1 MLIMTD
7 PKMRITRTNSGDYAM
22 KPVYADDHDPSDM
35 VKDSEFE
42 PINDFINT
50 DQPIKDRIIADIFD
64 VLYFGT
70 KHEDDNDCSTADL
83 RADIMNRKPPHYV
96 LPLLEEVS
104 SSGSQRELVWFTSIS
119 MIVQALDDHDN
130 AMTAVD
136 MFRTAYGTMR
146 SIKDEDMRI
155 EYQQWF
161 ASHLLRGP
169 ILQGPHYPEGFMMGP
184 TSWSND
190 DDVEDLSKYG
200 EYASLMGFNGLRDPV
215 EDLLS
220 ADTVHSLCQI
230 DGLRFCNSW
239 FAVRT
244 RPDTMSLSE
253 ALGRLPTM
261 IGRIYDPSH
270 DEELQRLL
278 TWESIEHYADGSSF
292 VPVCNDGLKS
302 DLYVHSALS
311 VVEDRNIDVDKVL
324 AIFDSLVSEKRNAED
339 AELRSMIHMGR
350 TGGDEFTLN
359 EIHDKVEAVTL
370 RYQDMDF
377 MNAWVWLVN
386 LYATILMHGKCENAM
401 HVVILYEC
409 PVLNRQVLEKAVV
422 YYHDGLPFG
431 FIAESAMAF
440 APELGDI
447 KDPITITNDG
457 NGLFQ
462 QIRKAGNE
470 LYRIYRP

>member
-1 MLIMTD
+1 MLRMTD
-7 PKMRITRTNSGDYAM
+7 PKMRITRTKSGDYAM
-22 KPVYADDHDPSDM
+22 KPIYTDDHDPSKM

-50 DQPIKDRIIADIFD
+50 DQPIKDRIIADMFN

-70 KHEDDNDCSTADL
+70 KHEDANDCSTAEL
-83 RADIMNRKPPHYV
+83 RADIMGRRPPHYV
-96 LPLLEEVS
+96 LPLLEE
-104 SSGSQRELVWFTSIS
+104 GSKRELVWFTSIS
-119 MIVQALDDHDN
+119 MIVQALDDHDH
-130 AMTAVD
+130 AMTAAN
-136 MFRTAYGTMR
+136 MFRTAYDAIR
-146 SIKDEDMRI
+146 SIKDENRRT

-161 ASHLLRGP
+161 ARHLLRGP
-169 ILQGPHYPEGFMMGP
+169 ILQAPHWPEGFMIGSLFF
-184 TSWSND
+184 TD
-190 DDVEDLSKYG
+190 DKDTEDLSKYN
-200 EYASLMGFNGLRDPV
+200 EYSNLMGFAGLRDPV

-230 DGLRFCNSW
+230 DDLRFCNSW

-253 ALGRLPTM
+253 ALDRLPSM

-270 DEELQRLL
+270 DEELQRFL
-278 TWESIEHYADGSSF
+278 TWESVEHYADGSSF

-324 AIFDSLVSEKRNAED
+324 AIFDSLVSEKRNAEED
-339 AELRSMIHMGR
+339 ELRSMIHTGKA
-350 TGGDEFTLN
+350 GGDEFTLDA
-359 EIHDKVEAVTL
+359 IHDKVEAVAL
-370 RYQDMDF
+370 WYQDMDF

-386 LYATILMHGKCENAM
+386 LYATILMHGKCENTM
-401 HVVILYEC
+401 LVVLYEC
-409 PVLNRQVLEKAVV
+409 PVLNHQMLEKAVE
-422 YYHDGLPFG
+422 YYNDGLPFG
-431 FIAESAMAF
+431 FIAESTMAF

-447 KDPITITNDG
+447 KDSITITNDG

>member
-1 MLIMTD
+1 MMTD
-7 PKMRITRTNSGDYAM
+7 PKMRITMTKSGDYAM
-22 KPVYADDHDPSDM
+22 EPVYADGHGPSDM
-35 VKDSEFE
+35 AKDSEFE

-50 DQPIKDRIIADIFD
+50 DQPIKDRIIADMFN

-70 KHEDDNDCSTADL
+70 KHEDDNDCSTAEL
-83 RADIMNRKPPHYV
+83 RADIMGRRPPHYV
-96 LPLLEEVS
+96 LPLLEEGL
-104 SSGSQRELVWFTSIS
+104 SSGSKRELVWLASIS
-119 MIVQALDDHDN
+119 RIVQALDDHDN
-130 AMTAVD
+130 AMTAAN
-136 MFRTAYGTMR
+136 MFRTAYGTIR
-146 SIKDEDMRI
+146 SIKDEDKDRRT

-161 ASHLLRGP
+161 ARHLLRGP
-169 ILQGPHYPEGFMMGP
+169 ILQGPHWPEGFMMGP

-190 DDVEDLSKYG
+190 DEVEDLSKYD
-200 EYASLMGFNGLRDPV
+200 EYANLMGFNGLRDSV

-230 DGLRFCNSW
+230 DGLVFCNSW

-253 ALGRLPTM
+253 ALDRLPTM
-261 IGRIYDPSH
+261 IGRVYDPSH
-270 DEELQRLL
+270 DEELQRFL
-278 TWESIEHYADGSSF
+278 TWESVEHYADGSSF

-311 VVEDRNIDVDKVL
+311 IIEDRNIDVDKVL
-324 AIFDSLVSEKRNAED
+324 AIFDSLVSEKRTPED
-339 AELRSMIHMGR
+339 AELRSMIHTGKA
-350 TGGDEFTLN
+350 GGDELTLDA
-359 EIHDKVEAVTL
+359 IHDKVEAVAL

-386 LYATILMHGKCENAM
+386 LYATILMHGECDNDM
-401 HVVILYEC
+401 LVILYEC
-409 PVLNRQVLEKAVV
+409 PVLNRQVLEKAVK

-440 APELGDI
+440 ATELGNI

-462 QIRKAGNE
+462 QIRKSGNE

>member
-1 MLIMTD
+1 MMTD
-7 PKMRITRTNSGDYAM
+7 PKMRITRTKSGDYVM
-22 KPVYADDHDPSDM
+22 KPVYADGHDPSNM
-35 VKDSEFE
+35 VKDSGFE

-50 DQPIKDRIIADIFD
+50 DQPIKDHIIANMFN
-64 VLYFGT
+64 VLCFGT
-70 KHEDDNDCSTADL
+70 KHEDANDCSTAEL
-83 RADIMNRKPPHYV
+83 RADIMGRRPPHYV
-96 LPLLEEVS
+96 LPLLEK
-104 SSGSQRELVWFTSIS
+104 GSQRELVWFTSIS
-119 MIVQALDDHDN
+119 MIVQALDDHGH
-130 AMTAVD
+130 AMTASN
-136 MFRTAYGTMR
+136 MFRTAYGTIR
-146 SIKDEDMRI
+146 SIKDEDRRT

-161 ASHLLRGP
+161 ARHLLRGP
-169 ILQGPHYPEGFMMGP
+169 MLQAPHWPEGFMMGP

-190 DDVEDLSKYG
+190 DEVEDLSEYG
-200 EYASLMGFNGLRDPV
+200 EYAGLMGFDGLRDSV

-220 ADTVHSLCQI
+220 ADTVHSLSQI
-230 DGLRFCNSW
+230 DDLRFCNSW

-253 ALGRLPTM
+253 ALDRLPSM
-261 IGRIYDPSH
+261 IGRAYDPSH
-270 DEELQRLL
+270 DEELQRFL
-278 TWESIEHYADGSSF
+278 TWESVEHYADGSSF
-292 VPVCNDGLKS
+292 VPVCNDSLKS

-324 AIFDSLVSEKRNAED
+324 TIFDSLVSEKRNAEED
-339 AELRSMIHMGR
+339 ELRSMIHTGKA
-350 TGGDEFTLN
+350 GGDEFTLDA
-359 EIHDKVEAVTL
+359 IHDKVEAVAL

-386 LYATILMHGKCENAM
+386 LYATILMHGKCDNAM
-401 HVVILYEC
+401 LVILYDC
-409 PVLNRQVLEKAVV
+409 PVLNHQVLEKAVE

-431 FIAESAMAF
+431 FIAESAMALV
-440 APELGDI
+440 PELGDI

>member
-1 MLIMTD
+1 MMTD
-7 PKMRITRTNSGDYAM
+7 PKMRITRTKSGDYAM
-22 KPVYADDHDPSDM
+22 EPVYADDHDPSDM

-50 DQPIKDRIIADIFD
+50 DQSIKDRIIADMFN

-70 KHEDDNDCSTADL
+70 KHEDVNDCSTAEL
-83 RADIMNRKPPHYV
+83 RADIMGRRPPHYV
-96 LPLLEEVS
+96 LPLLEK
-104 SSGSQRELVWFTSIS
+104 GSKRELVWFTSIS
-119 MIVQALDDHDN
+119 MIVQALDDHDH
-130 AMTAVD
+130 AMTAAN
-136 MFRTAYGTMR
+136 MFRTAYGTIR
-146 SIKDEDMRI
+146 SIKDEDRRT

-161 ASHLLRGP
+161 ARHLLRGP
-169 ILQGPHYPEGFMMGP
+169 ILRGPHWPEGFMMGP

-190 DDVEDLSKYG
+190 DEAEDLSKYG

-230 DGLRFCNSW
+230 DGMKFCNSW

-244 RPDTMSLSE
+244 RPDTMSLPE
-253 ALGRLPTM
+253 ALDRLPFM
-261 IGRIYDPSH
+261 IGRAYDPSH
-270 DEELQRLL
+270 DEELQRFL
-278 TWESIEHYADGSSF
+278 TWESVEHYADGSSF

-324 AIFDSLVSEKRNAED
+324 AIFDSLVSEKRSPEE
-339 AELRSMIHMGR
+339 AELRSMIHTGKA
-350 TGGDEFTLN
+350 GGDEFILDA
-359 EIHDKVEAVTL
+359 IHDKVEAVAL

-386 LYATILMHGKCENAM
+386 LYATILMHGKCEYATL
-401 HVVILYEC
+401 VILYDC
-409 PVLNRQVLEKAVV
+409 PVLNHQVLEKAVE
-422 YYHDGLPFG
+422 YYNDGLPFG
-431 FIAESAMAF
+431 FIAESVMAF
-440 APELGDI
+440 ASGSGDF

>member
-7 PKMRITRTNSGDYAM
+7 PKMRITRTKSGDYAM
-22 KPVYADDHDPSDM
+22 ESVYADNHDPSDM
-35 VKDSEFE
+35 VKDSEFD

-50 DQPIKDRIIADIFD
+50 DQSIKDRIIADMFN

-70 KHEDDNDCSTADL
+70 KHEDVNDCSTAEL
-83 RADIMNRKPPHYV
+83 RADIMGRRPPHYV
-96 LPLLEEVS
+96 LPLLEK
-104 SSGSQRELVWFTSIS
+104 GSKRELVWFTSIS
-119 MIVQALDDHDN
+119 MIVQALDDHGH
-130 AMTAVD
+130 AMTASN
-136 MFRTAYGTMR
+136 MFRTAYGTIR
-146 SIKDEDMRI
+146 SIKDEDRRT

-161 ASHLLRGP
+161 ARHLLRGP
-169 ILQGPHYPEGFMMGP
+169 ILQGPHWPEGFMIGP
-184 TSWSND
+184 TAWSND
-190 DDVEDLSKYG
+190 DEAEDLSEYG
-200 EYASLMGFNGLRDPV
+200 EYAGLMGFNGLRDSV

-220 ADTVHSLCQI
+220 ADTVHSLSQI
-230 DGLRFCNSW
+230 DDLRFCNSW

-253 ALGRLPTM
+253 ALDRLPSM
-261 IGRIYDPSH
+261 IGKVYDSSH
-270 DEELQRLL
+270 DEELQRFL
-278 TWESIEHYADGSSF
+278 TWESVEHYADGSSF

-311 VVEDRNIDVDKVL
+311 VIEDRNIDVDKVL
-324 AIFDSLVSEKRNAED
+324 AIFDSLVSEKRTSEE
-339 AELRSMIHMGR
+339 AELRSMIHTGKA
-350 TGGDEFTLN
+350 GGDEFTLDA
-359 EIHDKVEAVTL
+359 IHGKVAAVAL

-401 HVVILYEC
+401 LVVLYEC
-409 PVLNRQVLEKAVV
+409 PVLNHQMLEKAVE
-422 YYHDGLPFG
+422 YYNDGLPFG

>member
-1 MLIMTD
+1 MLRMTD
-7 PKMRITRTNSGDYAM
+7 PKMRITRTKSGDYAM
-22 KPVYADDHDPSDM
+22 KPVYADHDPSKM

-50 DQPIKDRIIADIFD
+50 DQPIKDRIIADMFN

-70 KHEDDNDCSTADL
+70 KHEDANDCSTADL
-83 RADIMNRKPPHYV
+83 RADIMGRRPPHYV
-96 LPLLEEVS
+96 LPLLEE
-104 SSGSQRELVWFTSIS
+104 GSKRELVWFTSIS
-119 MIVQALDDHDN
+119 MIVQALDDHEN
-130 AMTAVD
+130 ATVVSK
-136 MFRTAYGTMR
+136 MFRVAYRVIR
-146 SIKDEDMRI
+146 SIRDKDRRT

-161 ASHLLRGP
+161 AKHLLRGP
-169 ILQGPHYPEGFMMGP
+169 ILRGPHWPEGFMIGP
-184 TSWSND
+184 LFFTD
-190 DDVEDLSKYG
+190 DKDTEDLSKYN
-200 EYASLMGFNGLRDPV
+200 EYANLMGFDGLRDPV

-230 DGLRFCNSW
+230 DSLRFCNSW
-239 FAVRT
+239 LAVRT

-253 ALGRLPTM
+253 ALDRLPSM
-261 IGRIYDPSH
+261 IERVYDPSH
-270 DEELQRLL
+270 DEELQRFL
-278 TWESIEHYADGSSF
+278 TWESVEHYADGSSF

-311 VVEDRNIDVDKVL
+311 IIEDRNIDVDKVL
-324 AIFDSLVSEKRNAED
+324 DIFDSLVSEKRTQEE
-339 AELRSMIHMGR
+339 AELRNMIHTGEA
-350 TGGDEFTLN
+350 GGDEFTLDA
-359 EIHDKVEAVTL
+359 IHDKVEAVAL

-386 LYATILMHGKCENAM
+386 LYATILMHGKCEYAM
-401 HVVILYEC
+401 LVILYEC
-409 PVLNRQVLEKAVV
+409 PVLNRQVLEKAVE
-422 YYHDGLPFG
+422 YYNDGLPFG

>member
-7 PKMRITRTNSGDYAM
+7 PKMRITRTKSGDYAM
-22 KPVYADDHDPSDM
+22 KPVYADHDPSKM
-35 VKDSEFE
+35 VKDNEFE

-50 DQPIKDRIIADIFD
+50 DQPIKDRIIADMFN

-70 KHEDDNDCSTADL
+70 KHEDANDCSTAEL
-83 RADIMNRKPPHYV
+83 RANVMGRRPPHYV
-96 LPLLEEVS
+96 LPLLEK
-104 SSGSQRELVWFTSIS
+104 GSKRELVWFTSIS
-119 MIVQALDDHDN
+119 MIVQALDDHDH
-130 AMTAVD
+130 AMAAAK
-136 MFRTAYGTMR
+136 MFRTAYGTIR
-146 SIKDEDMRI
+146 SIKDEDRRT

-161 ASHLLRGP
+161 ARHLLKGP
-169 ILQGPHYPEGFMMGP
+169 ILQAPHWPEGFMMGP
-184 TSWSND
+184 TSWSKD
-190 DDVEDLSKYG
+190 DEVEDLSEYG
-200 EYASLMGFNGLRDPV
+200 EYAGLMGFDGLRDPV

-230 DGLRFCNSW
+230 DSLRFCNSW
-239 FAVRT
+239 FAVMT

-253 ALGRLPTM
+253 ALDRLPSM

-270 DEELQRLL
+270 DEELQRFL
-278 TWESIEHYADGSSF
+278 TWESVEHYADGSSF

-324 AIFDSLVSEKRNAED
+324 AIFDSLVSEKRSPEE
-339 AELRSMIHMGR
+339 AELRSMIYTGKA
-350 TGGDEFTLN
+350 GGDEFTLDA
-359 EIHDKVEAVTL
+359 IHDKVEAVAL

-377 MNAWVWLVN
+377 MNVWVWLVN
-386 LYATILMHGKCENAM
+386 LYATILMHGKCENATL
-401 HVVILYEC
+401 VVLYEC
-409 PVLNRQVLEKAVV
+409 PVLNRQILGKAVE
-422 YYHDGLPFG
+422 YYNDGLPFG

-440 APELGDI
+440 ASGSGDI

>member
-1 MLIMTD
+1 MMTD
-7 PKMRITRTNSGDYAM
+7 PKMRITRTKSGDYAM
-22 KPVYADDHDPSDM
+22 EPVYADDHDPSDM

-50 DQPIKDRIIADIFD
+50 DQSIKDRIIADMFN

-70 KHEDDNDCSTADL
+70 KHEDVNDCSTAEL
-83 RADIMNRKPPHYV
+83 RADIMGRRPPHYV
-96 LPLLEEVS
+96 LPLLEK
-104 SSGSQRELVWFTSIS
+104 GSKRELVWFTSIS
-119 MIVQALDDHDN
+119 MIVQALDDHDH
-130 AMTAVD
+130 AMTAAN
-136 MFRTAYGTMR
+136 MFRTAYGTIR
-146 SIKDEDMRI
+146 SIKDEDMRT

-161 ASHLLRGP
+161 ARHLLRGP
-169 ILQGPHYPEGFMMGP
+169 ILQGPHWPEGFMMGP

-190 DDVEDLSKYG
+190 DEVEDLSKYG
-200 EYASLMGFNGLRDPV
+200 EYTNLMGFDGLRDPV

-220 ADTVHSLCQI
+220 ADTVHSLYQI
-230 DGLRFCNSW
+230 DGMKFCNSW

-253 ALGRLPTM
+253 ALDRLPST
-261 IGRIYDPSH
+261 IGRVYDPSH
-270 DEELQRLL
+270 DEELQRFL
-278 TWESIEHYADGSSF
+278 TWESVEHYADGSSF

-324 AIFDSLVSEKRNAED
+324 AIFDSLVSEKRSPED
-339 AELRSMIHMGR
+339 AELRNMIHTG
-350 TGGDEFTLN
+350 TAGGDEFTLDA
-359 EIHDKVEAVTL
+359 IHDKVEAVAL

-401 HVVILYEC
+401 LVILYDC
-409 PVLNRQVLEKAVV
+409 PVLNHQALEKAVE
-422 YYHDGLPFG
+422 YYNDGLPFG

-440 APELGDI
+440 ASGSGNI